1 MLKEN
6 WMDYGMNSYRY
17 DKTTGEPI
25 ANKVLTTAPA
35 APAEPAAFTGDFI
48 QLTSTGALKTAWEAG
63 AGSPT
68 KGTIVMDATYGV
80 NGAIKNFGA
89 FGQDKTGTPYYSN
102 WRSELWHYGM
112 YNDAAKAQK
121 YGSDIC
127 GPKYLFL
134 NVVYINNKETSTTTT
149 VNSVSTTTY
158 ADVTMANDAAG
169 AGSLTLSFKAV
180 DSQTID
186 IFEPKLGYMEMK
198 AQVEAGMPATTD
210 IAALGTYYTAQG
222 AVALGLSVSAALV
235 AASLY

>member
-112 YNDAAKAQK
+112 YNDAAKA
-121 YGSDIC
+121 
-127 GPKYLFL
+127 
-134 NVVYINNKETSTTTT
+134 
-149 VNSVSTTTY
+149 
-158 ADVTMANDAAG
+158 
-169 AGSLTLSFKAV
+169 
-180 DSQTID
+180 
-186 IFEPKLGYMEMK
+186 
-198 AQVEAGMPATTD
+198 
-210 IAALGTYYTAQG
+210 
-222 AVALGLSVSAALV
+222 
-235 AASLY
+235 